1 MKIANKIS
9 IVLLAATSVVSLCM
23 LPRTGTDA
31 AKLLPAQVL
40 MIAQKDGRITVESD
54 NGASG
59 SGATLPD
66 ALAAMREG
74 AEGTLFLDTAE
85 HIILLQS
92 AQALLPAVVQ
102 QRQFRPAAK
111 LYLARMDA
119 LDAESCVDFLQAH
132 PGVLACVL
140 TVCLQVMQRRSGL
153 CMREAFDQ
161 AFGTGGGRVAA
172 AAELLWLL
180 FAASGAAAAS
190 QIAFEDDLGP
200 FLSAIPL
207 LLVALAGQKGR
218 LAVGRVCGA
227 LALCL
232 AGLYAI
238 ITAASLRHVQAAW
251 CRPEGVP
258 ADAAL
263 ALCLCLA
270 PACLAFIAA
279 KEEMPRNSI
288 GTAAVSAL
296 LPAVPAFLTAACLSP
311 ELARQ
316 EPLPFLTLTKSLSV
330 MSVMQRFELLLSVAQ
345 LLGLFTLLTMLACAA
360 GKMAAAVRG
369 KRIGENES
377 GMFCLLA
384 FGGSFFA
391 YAVPMWVWAVGAA
404 VFWGLVPILTQVIV
418 NIKKSEK

>member
-1 MKIANKIS
+1 MRDKLTPRQMRAW
-9 IVLLAATSVVSLCM
+9 SLCALSVPAAM
-23 LPRTGTDA
+23 ALP
-31 AKLLPAQVL
+31 
-40 MIAQKDGRITVESD
+40 
-54 NGASG
+54 G
-59 SGATLPD
+59 SGWLWV
-66 ALAAMREG
+66 LG
-74 AEGTLFLDTAE
+74 G
-85 HIILLQS
+85 S
-92 AQALLPAVVQ
+92 
-102 QRQFRPAAK
+102 
-111 LYLARMDA
+111 
-119 LDAESCVDFLQAH
+119 
-132 PGVLACVL
+132 VLACVL

-180 FAASGAAAAS
+180 FAASAQLRAS

-207 LLVALAGQKGR
+207 LLAALAGQKGR

-311 ELARQ
+311 ELAR
-316 EPLPFLTLTKSLSV
+316 
-330 MSVMQRFELLLSVAQ
+330 
-345 LLGLFTLLTMLACAA
+345 A
-360 GKMAAAVRG
+360 GAAAVSHAD
-369 KRIGENES
+369 KKS
-377 GMFCLLA
+377 FCD
-384 FGGSFFA
+384 
-391 YAVPMWVWAVGAA
+391 VGHAA
-404 VFWGLVPILTQVIV
+404 V
-418 NIKKSEK
+418 

>member
-1 MKIANKIS
+1 MY
-9 IVLLAATSVVSLCM
+9 
-23 LPRTGTDA
+23 
-31 AKLLPAQVL
+31 
-40 MIAQKDGRITVESD
+40 
-54 NGASG
+54 
-59 SGATLPD
+59 
-66 ALAAMREG
+66 
-74 AEGTLFLDTAE
+74 
-85 HIILLQS
+85 QS
-92 AQALLPAVVQ
+92 
-102 QRQFRPAAK
+102 RP
-111 LYLARMDA
+111 
-119 LDAESCVDFLQAH
+119 SF
-132 PGVLACVL
+132 
-140 TVCLQVMQRRSGL
+140 
-153 CMREAFDQ
+153 
-161 AFGTGGGRVAA
+161 
-172 AAELLWLL
+172 
-180 FAASGAAAAS
+180 
-190 QIAFEDDLGP
+190 DLGP

-207 LLVALAGQKGR
+207 LLAALAGQKGR

-360 GKMAAAVRG
+360 GEMAAAVRG